1 MAMRCRSR
9 AERVWKAV
17 AAVAILAVCGWTCP
31 FAVGLGEREQTIG
44 YENRLFDSS
53 RVHTIDLV
61 MDDWEDFLST
71 CTKEEYEPCA
81 LVIDGERMGTVA
93 IRAKGNT
100 SLSSVEA
107 YGNNRYSFKV
117 ELDHYEAGKSY
128 HGLDK
133 LSLNNLIQDSTCM
146 KDYLAYTLMGR
157 MGVAAP
163 LCSFV
168 RLNVNG
174 AYWGL
179 YLAVDGVEESFLK
192 RNYGSAS
199 GELYK
204 PDSLSFGGGRGHGQN
219 FDMDGF
225 QRAFP
230 EGEAGNGR
238 ERRGDGSL
246 PEGMEPPE
254 GQSPPA
260 ERTFPEGKNPP
271 EGRGTPEGQSTPEG
285 GGMGADDVCLRYIDD
300 NPDSYANIFDHA
312 KTDLTEAD
320 QKRLIASLRRLGE
333 GDSSVV
339 NTEAVIRYLV
349 THQFL
354 CNDDS
359 YTGMMVHNYYLYER
373 NGVLEM
379 IPWDY
384 NLAFGGFGMSGADAT
399 STVNAPI
406 DSPVASG
413 ELSSRPMVAW
423 IFSDET
429 FTRRYH
435 EVYAGFVET
444 CLMNGWLDQEI
455 ERVSALIAPYV
466 AKDPTAFCTYE
477 TFLQAVETLRAFCDL
492 RAQSVAGQL
501 DGSVPSTVEGQRDA
515 GGQLVD
521 ASHLNLSDM
530 GGFSRGGGGFGGPGR
545 GARGRMPGPE
555 ERVPARANGV
565 WTLAFWSLLLLMSA
579 ALVRFVPSP
588 R

>member
-1 MAMRCRSR
+1 MMGSPRMKCAWH
-9 AERVWKAV
+9 VV
-17 AAVAILAVCGWTCP
+17 AAVAMLAVCGLTCP
-31 FAVGLGEREQTIG
+31 FAAGLGERGQTAG

-53 RVHTIDLV
+53 RVHTIDLE
-61 MDDWEDFLST
+61 MDDWEAFLST

-117 ELDHYEAGKSY
+117 EFDHYESGKSY

-146 KDYLAYTLMGR
+146 KDALAYTLMAR

-179 YLAVDGVEESFLK
+179 YLAVEGVEESFLK
-192 RNYGSAS
+192 RNYGSVS

-225 QRAFP
+225 QKEFP
-230 EGEAGNGR
+230 EEAGNGR
-238 ERRGDGSL
+238 DRRSDRPPS
-246 PEGMEPPE
+246 EGMEPPE
-254 GQSPPA
+254 GREA
-260 ERTFPEGKNPP
+260 PEGKAA
-271 EGRGTPEGQSTPEG
+271 PEG
-285 GGMGADDVCLRYIDD
+285 GMGSDDVCLRYVDD
-300 NPDSYANIFDHA
+300 NPDSYANIFDNA
-312 KTDLTEAD
+312 KTDLTVAD

-339 NTEAVIRYLV
+339 HTEAVIRYLV

-359 YTGMMVHNYYLYER
+359 YTGMMVHNYYLYEQD
-373 NGVLEM
+373 GVLEM

-384 NLAFGGFGMSGADAT
+384 NLAFGGFGMGGADAT

-423 IFSDET
+423 IFEDET

-435 EVYAGFVET
+435 EVYAELVET
-444 CLMNGWLDQEI
+444 CLLNGWLDQEI
-455 ERVSALIAPYV
+455 ERLSALISPYV
-466 AKDPTAFCTYE
+466 ATDPTAFSTYE

-492 RAQSVAGQL
+492 RARSVAGQL
-501 DGSVPSTVEGQRDA
+501 DGSVPSTAEGQREA
-515 GGQLVD
+515 GDRLVD
-521 ASHLNLSDM
+521 ASNLNLSDM

-545 GARGRMPGPE
+545 GAGGRMPGPGE
-555 ERVPARANGV
+555 QEPARANGV
-565 WTLAFWSLLLLMSA
+565 QALALWLLLLLTGT
-579 ALVRFVPSP
+579 ALVRFAPFP